1 MDKLENVI
9 KALELCR
16 YDPDP
21 DDPEAECKFMV
32 SCEVCPYWSDNEG
45 CQQAALFSDAID
57 LLKAQPQPDFSD
69 HFLGLS
75 EMVFVDPAPRI
86 FTLEEIKAYLNDEDD
101 DKNPLWVQWASSAVK
116 GGWVMPHTVHDL
128 VWRYEAIYN
137 VHWALWTQKPTEEQR
152 KAVAW
157 NG

>member
-1 MDKLENVI
+1 MQTREQVI
-9 KALELCR
+9 KGLEELRVVYHSNQMLHPKDFVNQHDMEAIDNAL
-16 YDPDP
+16 
-21 DDPEAECKFMV
+21 
-32 SCEVCPYWSDNEG
+32 
-45 CQQAALFSDAID
+45 D
-57 LLKAQPQPDFSD
+57 LLKSLPQEYPKDDFSD

-128 VWRYEAIYN
+128 IWRYEAIYH